1 MATSCSGSDEFIN
14 FKCCL
19 CEKKNITKEA
29 DTYCVECQDY
39 YCSPCTDLHKMF
51 PSAIGE
57 HHFIDKSSFNTADLQ
72 KSLPSFPVEKCEA
85 HKTKL
90 LDMYCADHDDIACAT
105 CIAIKHR
112 TCQNIHSVPDE
123 IDTLYQKTEVEDIQQ
138 KLLRI
143 KTKMEDTEKAKK
155 LLIKELNAQKEK
167 ATESIRQ
174 FRREL
179 EEILDTL
186 EMATITTLEEKYKN
200 ATEKL
205 EIDINKL
212 QKHFDVLKRSSHK
225 LTKSAGNKAQEFV
238 ALKNSRK
245 HINEANEAEAA
256 SVTNSSGVKVEFNAD
271 LTMINALKDFKTFGF
286 VSVSESENMRDK
298 LYDVKSKKLVN
309 IKHENDRRTC
319 SVYGSCFTDD
329 GLLFLADYSN
339 KALKLIDLSSESI
352 KDRLDLYA
360 SPLNICQIGK
370 NEIAVSLINQTI
382 QFVSKGNKLNAI
394 KQQKVDHFCHGLAC
408 RDDKL
413 FISDQSTT
421 VYIYDINGSMIR
433 KISTDKQGDAIF
445 SSNSEISVSS
455 VGRMIYV
462 ADHWKGLIVL
472 DLEGNYKTTI
482 TDPDFVYLQG
492 VCTDKRG
499 NIFVCGW
506 GKSKIVQIN
515 ENSGTK
521 MGVIGDVCKSRSVSF
536 NSQQNRLVVTIDNSD
551 KIEVYYL
558 A

>member
-1 MATSCSGSDEFIN
+1 MATGCSGSDEFVN

-51 PSAIGE
+51 PSAVGE
-57 HHFIDKSSFNTADLQ
+57 HHFIDKSSFNTSNLH

-90 LDMYCADHDDIACAT
+90 LDMYCADHDDVVCAT